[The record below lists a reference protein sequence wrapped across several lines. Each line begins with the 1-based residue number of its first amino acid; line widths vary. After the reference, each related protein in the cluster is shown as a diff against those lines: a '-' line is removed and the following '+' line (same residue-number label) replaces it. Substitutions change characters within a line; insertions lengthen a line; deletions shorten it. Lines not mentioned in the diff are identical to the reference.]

1 MRRAANI
8 ALGSAVGAWAYG
20 GVAWAIAYKTG
31 IPAAGGRALLLSALV
46 VGLVLLV
53 LAIAYAKQVFERVPP
68 GDELRERAGFAR
80 ILAWIGIIVLAGLGL
95 LMLMPPTASP

>member
-8 ALGSAVGAWAYG
+8 ALGSALGAWAYA
-20 GVAWAIAYKTG
+20 GVAWMLAYETE

-53 LAIAYAKQVFERVPP
+53 LAIACASQVFERVPP

-80 ILAWIGIIVLAGLGL
+80 ILAWTGIIGLAGLGV